1 ILVEQMESI
10 GSNGVSD
17 EDVKRAVV
25 AISKGRE
32 QQFANTERFATA
44 LSEWESYGDWRLY
57 FLHRDRLEAVT
68 KADVQEFA
76 KKYMIQSNRTVGLF
90 FPSEETDRIAID
102 AQNNVKKMVANYKG
116 REAMAAGEAFDPSPM
131 NIQKRTTFG
140 ELTSGM
146 KFALLPKETRG
157 DRVTLSGTIHYGDE
171 NSLKG
176 KRAAADLLPQLLSR
190 GTKELGFQE
199 YQDALNNLKASLGF
213 SGSLGTLNFN
223 LQTERKNLVPA
234 LAIMRQALREPK
246 LDPNDMEIIQSEM
259 VTGIESGMSDPMS
272 LAVNE
277 FSRRMDPQPADN
289 VRYTPTME
297 EEVKSLKDVNIDD
310 VRNLQEKFLNG
321 QFGEIAVVGDFDP
334 TTTLAELNKVF
345 DGWKTEMP
353 YQRIEEPA
361 NLDIKAER
369 VNLDTPDKANAIYI
383 AGVATDINE
392 NHPDY
397 EAMLIGNYIM
407 GGGPLSSRIADRVR
421 KQDGLSYTAMTRF
434 QADDQDERGMYMMF
448 CISNPMNTE
457 KVVET
462 VKEEVDRMLE
472 SGVTGDE
479 LQKAKESFLINRR
492 GGRARDGQLA
502 GELLSNMKTGRT
514 MEFQNASDDR
524 ISTLTKE
531 QVDAAMKKVI
541 NPDRL
546 LIITAGDFNKAKSE
560 SSDK

>member
-1 ILVEQMESI
+1 
-10 GSNGVSD
+10 
-17 EDVKRAVV
+17 
-25 AISKGRE
+25 
-32 QQFANTERFATA
+32 
-44 LSEWESYGDWRLY
+44 
-57 FLHRDRLEAVT
+57 
-68 KADVQEFA
+68 
-76 KKYMIQSNRTVGLF
+76 MIQSNRTVGLF

-246 LDPNDMEIIQSEM
+246 LDPSDMEIIQSEM

-310 VRNLQEKFLNG
+310 VRNLQKKFLNG